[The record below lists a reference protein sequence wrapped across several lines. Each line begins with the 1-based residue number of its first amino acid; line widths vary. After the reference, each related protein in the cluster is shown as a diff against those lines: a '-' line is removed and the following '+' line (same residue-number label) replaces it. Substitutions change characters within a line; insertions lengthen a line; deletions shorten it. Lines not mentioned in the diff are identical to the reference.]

1 MNETGVRCWRRGQWP
16 YGPAMND
23 MASKKSYLAL
33 HLIFSPLILSP
44 SNYVRMINWPARLS
58 SSYPKMVCW
67 KGSCYHPK
75 WSSVS
80 AYDSHF
86 LHCMS
91 DCLEVDETIRS
102 RSTEHEVS
110 LLPQVILVP
119 LGFGHSA
126 IVSDPSAS
134 TSGLSQWRPN
144 FELLLFFYT
153 DIFCYSDNAYRDTP
167 LTVTVLVNPML
178 PKSVTVSKY
187 LLTVTLFLCPV
198 GVTVTEDI
206 CSQKCQNRITGWST
220 TSQTRFRLTQ
230 IWDGEL
236 SYYAQVLSH
245 FCQNHTGSRQTR
257 PTGRQGP

>member
-110 LLPQVILVP
+110 LLPPSSDTRSAWIRSLGHCVRPFSID
-119 LGFGHSA
+119 LGF
-126 IVSDPSAS
+126 
-134 TSGLSQWRPN
+134 
-144 FELLLFFYT
+144 
-153 DIFCYSDNAYRDTP
+153 
-167 LTVTVLVNPML
+167 VTVATQLWIVTVFL
-178 PKSVTVSKY
+178 IRTYSVTV
-187 LLTVTLFLCPV
+187 TP
-198 GVTVTEDI
+198 
-206 CSQKCQNRITGWST
+206 
-220 TSQTRFRLTQ
+220 RLQ
-230 IWDGEL
+230 W
-236 SYYAQVLSH
+236 Q
-245 FCQNHTGSRQTR
+245 FW
-257 PTGRQGP
+257 